1 METLSNKE
9 SLVFVLPEAVL
20 ALTVVAAMG
29 LGAFSSQKR
38 SAYVAGVVGLC
49 IAILTSVLS
58 FPDKAVFAFRGHF
71 IADGMTA
78 VFRFVFFGCALFT
91 LLFAL
96 FSKEIDERDVP
107 DVVVLVLA
115 STLGM
120 SFMAGASDMVTMFIA
135 MEFVGI
141 LSYVLAGLKRESKLS
156 SEAAL
161 KYVIFGAAASGVA
174 LFGLS
179 YLFGITGD
187 TSLVAVREVLQKE
200 KGFGPIA
207 LLAIVMVFSGLFYKT
222 ALAPMHMWCPDVYQ
236 GAPTPITAFFSV
248 GPKAAGFALLL
259 RFCVL
264 TLEGTNV
271 PVLSKGLMLVLGV
284 VSMLSMTLG
293 NLAAFNQRSVKR
305 LLAYSSIAHAGYMA
319 MGVTTLPAI
328 MAGSTDF
335 LGFRAVFFY
344 LVVYMFMNLGAFFVV
359 SLVVSSLESDDIT
372 QFTALGQREPFS
384 ASLLTLF
391 LFSLTG
397 IPPTAGFVGKFYL
410 FYAVIAQ
417 REAFFYI
424 LAFVGILNSF
434 ISLFYYARI
443 LKAMF
448 LERSTDS
455 REVRFSFVATVVL
468 FLLAIPTLLFGI
480 YFSPLLEA
488 SAKVLG

>member
-1 METLSNKE
+1 MDTLSNKE
-9 SLVFVLPEAVL
+9 SLRFIVPEAVL
-20 ALTVVAAMG
+20 ALTVLVAMA
-29 LGAFSSQKR
+29 LGVLSSRRK
-38 SAYVAGVVGLC
+38 SAYVAGIVGLC
-49 IAILTSVLS
+49 IAIFTALLP
-58 FPDKAVFAFRGHF
+58 FPEKAAFAFRGHF
-71 IADGMTA
+71 VADGMTA

-91 LLFAL
+91 LVFAYL
-96 FSKEIDERDVP
+96 SKEIDERDAS
-107 DVVVLVLA
+107 DVVVLVLS
-115 STLGM
+115 STIGM
-120 SFMAGASDMVTMFIA
+120 SFMAGASDMVTMYIA

-141 LSYVLAGLKRESKLS
+141 LSYVLAGLKRESRLS

-179 YLFGITGD
+179 YLFGIAGD

-207 LLAIVMVFSGLFYKT
+207 LLAIVMVFAGLFYKT

-271 PVLSKGLMLVLGV
+271 AMLSKGLMLVLGI
-284 VSMLSMTLG
+284 VSMVSMTLG

-328 MAGSTDF
+328 MGSSADF
-335 LGFRAVFFY
+335 VGFRAIFLY
-344 LVVYMFMNLGAFFVV
+344 LVVYLFMNLGAFFVV
-359 SLVVSSLESDDIT
+359 SLVVSKMESDDIT

-384 ASLLTLF
+384 ASVLGLF
-391 LFSLTG
+391 LFSLAG
-397 IPPTAGFVGKFYL
+397 IPPTAGFIGKFYL

-417 REAFFYI
+417 HEAFYYV

-443 LKAMF
+443 LKVMF
-448 LERSTDS
+448 LDKSADYT
-455 REVRFSFVATVVL
+455 EVRFPVMTVFVL
-468 FLLAIPTLLFGI
+468 LLLAIPTLLFGI